1 MVLSRLDRLQ
11 RHLAPAP
18 SASRDDATNSRRD
31 SAAEKLKG
39 TAGEAIDEYIPMDR
53 GTSVCVISGV
63 GPGTGIAIAR
73 KFAAEGYKTAMLARS
88 ADRLADIEEELISKG
103 LDAKAYACDVK
114 DKDQVQTVVDAI
126 RKDYGNPSIYVHN
139 AVQAAG
145 AGQDVLEWDEVSEGA
160 TVPPMTL
167 AQLCT
172 RRI

>member
-1 MVLSRLDRLQ
+1 M
-11 RHLAPAP
+11 
-18 SASRDDATNSRRD
+18 
-31 SAAEKLKG
+31 
-39 TAGEAIDEYIPMDR
+39 
-53 GTSVCVISGV
+53 
-63 GPGTGIAIAR
+63 
-73 KFAAEGYKTAMLARS
+73 
-88 ADRLADIEEELISKG
+88 
-103 LDAKAYACDVK
+103 
-114 DKDQVQTVVDAI
+114 QTVVDAI